1 MPSVYPLYDTAYLKT
16 HGTSGTTDLPLHVLR
31 YVDFSDL
38 FLHPALSHLVFFTA
52 KVRLFKA
59 EHTAPSEVEAAE
71 GLRQITSIYS
81 MWTHGRT
88 EVVVGFCEQKNL
100 WDVCAQYFAY

>member
-31 YVDFSDL
+31 YVDFSDV

-71 GLRQITSIYS
+71 GLRQITSIY
-81 MWTHGRT
+81 GRW
-88 EVVVGFCEQKNL
+88 FQ
-100 WDVCAQYFAY
+100 